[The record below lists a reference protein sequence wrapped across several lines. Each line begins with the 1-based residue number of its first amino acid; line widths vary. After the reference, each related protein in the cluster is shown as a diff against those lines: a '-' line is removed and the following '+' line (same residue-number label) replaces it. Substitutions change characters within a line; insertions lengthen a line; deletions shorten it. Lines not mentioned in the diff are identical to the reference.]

1 MAIVETVLLLIAACI
16 GFALVARRLRLPT
29 AVILVLGGMA
39 LALAPGMPDLALEPE
54 LALAFFLPPLLQASG
69 FRTDWRGFRRSI
81 GPILLLAVGG
91 VAFTAGCVAAA
102 AKLLVPDLPWAAA
115 LALGAIV
122 APPDAV
128 AAGAVLRRVRLPRG
142 VVTVL
147 EGESLINDATAL
159 VLYHLAVTTGTAAAL
174 SPWEGMLSFV
184 VVAAGGVAVGWA
196 AARAAILATAVL
208 RDTVLETVMS
218 FLVAYASYSAAEA
231 LGLSGVLAVV
241 ATGIVIGQAQYRV
254 IRPETRL
261 AARAVWEFIEFILNS
276 LVFILIGLQLN
287 DILDRLDGRSAA
299 AFAGIA
305 AAVSAALIA
314 SRFAWVFPMAWL
326 PRLAPR
332 VRRSGRAPVNG
343 LVAVVCWAGMRGVVS
358 LAAALALP
366 RGFPQRD
373 LIVFLAFAAILA
385 TLVLQGTTLEW
396 LIKRLGV
403 EEPGH
408 GPGLDPMEAEA
419 RRLVAQAAL
428 EWIEERMGDP
438 LDGAI
443 AADLAPEFR
452 DRAVRMHRAADGAGG
467 AAAERDSRRALRLA
481 ALDAG
486 RTRLLRHHADG
497 ALHDAALAKIAREL
511 DLEEMRV
518 RQALGGHGG

>member
-1 MAIVETVLLLIAACI
+1 MAILETVLLLIAACI
-16 GFALVARRLRLPT
+16 GFALAARRLQLPT
-29 AVILVLGGMA
+29 AVMLVLGGMA
-39 LALAPGMPDLALEPE
+39 LALVPGLPDVPLDPE
-54 LALAFFLPPLLQASG
+54 LALAVFLPPLLQASG
-69 FRTDWRGFRRSI
+69 FRTDWRAFRRSI

-91 VAFTAGCVAAA
+91 VAFTAGCVAAV
-102 AKLLVPDLPWAAA
+102 AKLLVPELPWAAA

-159 VLYHLAVTTGTAAAL
+159 VLYHFAVATGTAAAL
-174 SPWEGMLSFV
+174 SLWEGALSFV
-184 VVAAGGVAVGWA
+184 SVAAGGVAVGWA
-196 AARAAILATAVL
+196 AARAAIWATAVL
-208 RDTVLETVMS
+208 RDAVLETALS

-287 DILDRLDGRSAA
+287 DILDRLDGRSAP

-314 SRFAWVFPMAWL
+314 SRFAWVFPVAWL
-326 PRLAPR
+326 PRLAPA
-332 VRRSGRAPVNG
+332 VRRHGPSPGNG
-343 LVAVVCWAGMRGVVS
+343 LVTVVCWAGMRGVVS

-373 LIVFLAFAAILA
+373 LIVFLAFTAILA
-385 TLVLQGTTLEW
+385 TLVVQGTTLEW

-408 GPGLDPMEAEA
+408 GPGLDPVEAEG
-419 RRLVAQAAL
+419 RRQVAQAAL
-428 EWIEERMGDP
+428 ELIEGRMGDP

-452 DRAVRMHRAADGAGG
+452 DRAVHMHRAADGVRG
-467 AAAERDSRRALRLA
+467 AVAERDARRVLRLA

-486 RTRLLRHHADG
+486 RARLQRHHADG
-497 ALHDAALAKIAREL
+497 RLHDEAMAKIAREL

-518 RQALGGHGG
+518 RQALGGGGP